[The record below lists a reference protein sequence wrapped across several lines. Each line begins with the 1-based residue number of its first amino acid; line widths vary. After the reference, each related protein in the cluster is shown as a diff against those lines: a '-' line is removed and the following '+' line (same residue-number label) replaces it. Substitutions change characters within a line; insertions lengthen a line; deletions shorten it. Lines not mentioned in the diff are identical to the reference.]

1 MHELDEL
8 CRGELG
14 EFAMVRSLIL
24 MIFAIGV
31 MRLHDL
37 VELTDSSYGE
47 PAGIRFCAW
56 CARW

>member
-1 MHELDEL
+1 MHELGEL

-31 MRLHDL
+31 TRLHDL
-37 VELTDSSYGE
+37 VELRDSIE
-47 PAGIRFCAW
+47 LW
-56 CARW
+56 